1 MKTTVLTTIII
12 SALLTATSCEDVS
25 EINSAPQNEIT
36 MCCIETASI
45 ENVTTEELESL
56 TFMVEEEKM
65 ARDVYITLYSK
76 WGQRAFNN
84 ISSSEQKHMDAV
96 KNLLEVYE
104 MTVPSTLETV
114 GEFENELL
122 QDLYDDLI
130 AQGSESLVEAL
141 KVGAL
146 IEEVDIIDL
155 DDLRATVVAEEAIN
169 YVYEQLRKGSEN
181 HLRAFVK
188 NLTKQGVTYEP
199 QLMSEEDYTAI
210 VN

>member
-1 MKTTVLTTIII
+1 M
-12 SALLTATSCEDVS
+12 
-25 EINSAPQNEIT
+25 
-36 MCCIETASI
+36 
-45 ENVTTEELESL
+45 
-56 TFMVEEEKM
+56 
-65 ARDVYITLYSK
+65 
-76 WGQRAFNN
+76 
-84 ISSSEQKHMDAV
+84 H
-96 KNLLEVYE
+96 
-104 MTVPSTLETV
+104 
-114 GEFENELL
+114 L